1 MSSTLSQNGAA
12 NAANTTSNLLND
24 LYNIGT
30 IVNHG
35 NRDLIMELYGDRIV
49 MENPPKDITLP
60 NGFALLSWSMSLL
73 NVGNKLVKRLGVA
86 KAMDTALQILQS
98 FLPYAPFA
106 TAIRDSEGDIVNIIL
121 TFKSTSETNLLTLS
135 EAVAN
140 DDITQL
146 KGMLNLNKVKLY
158 SFEERAYLML
168 DGSKISAE

>member
-1 MSSTLSQNGAA
+1 MENTLATNGAT
-12 NAANTTSNLLND
+12 NVANTTSNLLND

-86 KAMDTALQILQS
+86 KAMNTALQILQS

-168 DGSKISAE
+168 DGTKISAE

>member
-1 MSSTLSQNGAA
+1 MTDTTN
-12 NAANTTSNLLND
+12 NTANTTSNLLND

-30 IVNHG
+30 IVNHA
-35 NRDLIMELYGDRIV
+35 NRDMIVDLYGDRIV
-49 MENPPKDITLP
+49 AENPPKDITLP

-121 TFKSTSETNLLTLS
+121 TFKTTSETNLLTLS

-168 DGSKISAE
+168 DGTKISAE

>member
-1 MSSTLSQNGAA
+1 MSSTLSQNGAT
-12 NAANTTSNLLND
+12 NVANTTNSLLND

-30 IVNHG
+30 IVNHA
-35 NRDLIMELYGDRIV
+35 NRDMIVDLYGDRIV
-49 MENPPKDITLP
+49 AENPPKDITLP

-121 TFKSTSETNLLTLS
+121 TFKTTSETNLLTLS

>member
-1 MSSTLSQNGAA
+1 MTNTI
-12 NAANTTSNLLND
+12 NNTTNTTSNLLND

-168 DGSKISAE
+168 DGTKISAE

>member
-1 MSSTLSQNGAA
+1 MTNTTNNTAT
-12 NAANTTSNLLND
+12 TTSNLLND
-24 LYNIGT
+24 LYSVGT

-35 NRDLIMELYGDRIV
+35 NRDMIMGLYGDRIV
-49 MENPPKDITLP
+49 SENPPKDITLP

-168 DGSKISAE
+168 DGTKISAE

>member
-1 MSSTLSQNGAA
+1 MSSILSQNGAT
-12 NAANTTSNLLND
+12 NVANTTNLLND
-24 LYNIGT
+24 LYSVGT

-35 NRDLIMELYGDRIV
+35 NRDLIMELYGERIIS
-49 MENPPKDITLP
+49 ENPPKDITLP

-106 TAIRDSEGDIVNIIL
+106 TAIRDGEGDIVNIIL

-168 DGSKISAE
+168 DGTKISAE